1 MRSATVKGGFA
12 ASAVMLVAV
21 IGSVGLWAQG
31 PPSSVEP
38 VSAPG
43 GEKPTR
49 PEGADELQERTVSL
63 AQAVHFTDVKG
74 QDVVV
79 GPGSYRAEAEDMNRL
94 RLVSTETG
102 ESVAIDAVNF
112 THQQTVESPVA
123 ITVPDPK
130 DPDVLHL
137 ALLFPVGTGLEAI
150 GSSSGVKPRA
160 AKTLS
165 TVVATMGTVALI
177 PTPAKAPVAVSP
189 QVGQL
194 APGTSVLNVVIYENP
209 NFGGRSRTLGVG
221 GYVLSDFNDV
231 ASSIKVPTGL
241 VALLYEQV
249 DAGGGYGVSVDL
261 LEDRPDL
268 SQVNFN
274 DKLSY
279 ICVFSSP
286 DPQGFIWARNSV
298 QNGQFVAGHW
308 ERQRASGTPVVNTAA
323 VVAPPLPPH
332 PAGAPPAFCGGG
344 PIVRDQR
351 QPTLPNDVAN
361 DTDGDGLGDQ
371 LEAALGTCAS
381 KTSSVPGVKC
391 DVIADTRDTDGDG
404 LLDGWEVLGKWAT
417 NSQNKP
423 VFLDLPRW
431 GADPRHKDVFIEVDF
446 RRLNLAEN
454 QQGLAL
460 RMPPEA
466 ARQMAAAYGDTATT
480 DPGLRAA
487 HAASVANPDGLPG
500 IRLHLDTGVPPER
513 PEDATIYGDWGGY
526 NPVDALP
533 TGPQRPEDVWPVQM
547 DRSRHGVFHYVMGYP
562 TGGGSCG
569 GGIACGFNMNSAY
582 VAAHEF
588 GHTMGLD
595 HNGPYRVE
603 NEPNCK
609 PHYMSL
615 MSYSYSGYLQFSDGR
630 RNSLLLNNHSL
641 QETNAINP
649 ADRPLLDALANV
661 FNYKV
666 DPLAGHVDWNR
677 DGRFSPATARVRAYA
692 NYKPGGGGCEFTR
705 QGEQD
710 SGIQSLRSPAVV
722 RYKNQIW
729 MFAVD
734 LNGRLAYSY
743 TSAWNCSP
751 NIDNCP
757 VPKFVQPG
765 IRDIGP
771 ISAIDAKTFTVNG
784 VEMIIIVGIRPDGT
798 MFYTWVTVSS
808 TGLNVWDSVIAIDG
822 SSPAAGEPSLAN
834 TRDKSS
840 LTLAYKGTDNVARTR
855 GFTGHSW
862 SPEQIVTVG
871 GQPLAVHPNTS
882 PAVAFVYLPIGI
894 SPVIG
899 QEHLIG
905 AFTNPQGFIQLY
917 TPQLPGRQWGSIG
930 IPYDQMSSPVGR
942 PVMAWTPGPGDGG
955 VVTTLGAAASTSTLS
970 RGLLPATESASPSAH
985 AQEENTPPPS
995 GEIREQEQRIPPG
1008 TDLPTPPTSL
1018 GEQGHVPKEKTS
1030 SGEVQERAVLRK
1042 LPLDVTGQRPLQMAP
1057 SSGTTP
1063 LSTGRFYILFLEYQ
1077 VPPPGYPA
1085 TNATRMAMS
1094 YVGPDGKLRIGLNSY
1109 FDNVWSYVYGMSL
1122 VTPSETALRAAMTY
1136 SIHKPATENHV
1147 FFRPHA
1153 DGMADLIYKDY
1164 DDWRT
1169 LGWGSCVTV
1178 AKTQTSSPVKCAP
1191 AW

>member
-1 MRSATVKGGFA
+1 M
-12 ASAVMLVAV
+12 AVWLGAV
-21 IGSVGLWAQG
+21 LMVGGLWSASGINQG
-31 PPSSVEP
+31 L
-38 VSAPG
+38 
-43 GEKPTR
+43 
-49 PEGADELQERTVSL
+49 ADELTPGATQTQETQSVPQSGQVQERTVSL
-63 AQAVHFTDVKG
+63 TQALHFTDAKG
-74 QDVVV
+74 QDVVL
-79 GPGSYRAEAEDMNRL
+79 GPGSYRVEAEDINRI
-94 RLVSTETG
+94 RLVPTKTG
-102 ESVAIDAVNF
+102 ESVVIDAVTF
-112 THQQTVESPVA
+112 THHQTVESPVPL
-123 ITVPDPK
+123 TVPDPEN
-130 DPDVLHL
+130 PDVLHL

-150 GSSSGVKPRA
+150 GTYSGVKPRA
-160 AKTLS
+160 VTKT
-165 TVVATMGTVALI
+165 TIVVLAM
-177 PTPAKAPVAVSP
+177 
-189 QVGQL
+189 QL
-194 APGTSVLNVVIYENP
+194 APAQTMQLTAVAAAPTVVIYENP

-221 GYVLSDFNDV
+221 GYVLSDFNDI
-231 ASSIKVPTGL
+231 ASSTKVPTGL
-241 VALLYEQV
+241 VALLYENV
-249 DAGGGYGVSVDL
+249 DAGGGYGLSVDL
-261 LEDRPDL
+261 LEDRSDL

-279 ICVFSSP
+279 VCVFSSP
-286 DPQGFIWARNSV
+286 DPQGFVWARASV

-308 ERQRASGTPVVNTAA
+308 ERQRASGTPVVNTTA
-323 VVAPPLPPH
+323 VVAPPLAAHPPS
-332 PAGAPPAFCGGG
+332 APLASCGGG

-351 QPTLPNDVAN
+351 QPLPPNDVAN

-381 KTSSVPGVKC
+381 KTSSVAGVNC
-391 DVIADTRDTDGDG
+391 NAIADPRDTDGDG

-446 RRLNLAEN
+446 RRLNLDEN

-466 ARQMAAAYGDTATT
+466 ARQMAAAYGDAATT
-480 DPGLRAA
+480 DPVLRAA
-487 HAASVANPDGLPG
+487 HAVSVANPDSLPG

-562 TGGGSCG
+562 TGGGACG

-595 HNGPYRVE
+595 HNGPYSVE

-630 RNSLLLNNHSL
+630 RNSLLLDNHSL

-649 ADRPLLDALANV
+649 ADRPLLDALASV

-677 DGRFSPATARVRAYA
+677 DGSFSPANTRVRAYA

-710 SGIQSLRSPAVV
+710 SGILSQRSPAVV
-722 RYKNQIW
+722 RYKNQLW

-808 TGLNVWDSVIAIDG
+808 TGLNVWDSVITIDG

-840 LTLAYKGTDNVARTR
+840 LTLAYKGTDNVVRTR

-862 SPEQIVTVG
+862 SPEQVVTVG

-955 VVTTLGAAASTSTLS
+955 LTTAGGLSSAPIAS
-970 RGLLPATESASPSAH
+970 RGTGRTAQSIAPNTGLSLEIAPTAVPLES
-985 AQEENTPPPS
+985 
-995 GEIREQEQRIPPG
+995 
-1008 TDLPTPPTSL
+1008 
-1018 GEQGHVPKEKTS
+1018 
-1030 SGEVQERAVLRK
+1030 
-1042 LPLDVTGQRPLQMAP
+1042 
-1057 SSGTTP
+1057 
-1063 LSTGRFYILFLEYQ
+1063 LSIGRFYILFLEYQ

-1136 SIHKPATENHV
+1136 SIHKPAAENHV

-1169 LGWGSCVTV
+1169 LGWGSC
-1178 AKTQTSSPVKCAP
+1178 AMLAQTQTSSRVNCAP
-1191 AW
+1191 PW